1 MSVSKVVLR
10 FAGITALLMVASCF
24 AQTVQPAS
32 VQIVS
37 TSPAPSLL
45 PSPSPYF
52 NGFRPNG
59 VYPQQF
65 NGVYPQ
71 QFNGAYPQQFNG
83 VLPPQF
89 AQRFYNNGQNP
100 AYNGQFVPILQQ
112 SFDISPEG
120 SYTFSYQSADG
131 TQRQESGG
139 LRYPAVQGYPPVMAV
154 QGSYS
159 AITPEGIP
167 IEVAYVADENGY
179 QPTGPGVHPAI
190 QRAVAQQVA
199 QAKLEPPQFN
209 K

>member
-1 MSVSKVVLR
+1 MSGSRVVMRL
-10 FAGITALLMVASCF
+10 AGITAVLMVAGCSS
-24 AQTVQPAS
+24 QTVQPAP

-37 TSPAPSLL
+37 PSP
-45 PSPSPYF
+45 PSPYF

-59 VYPQQF
+59 AYPQQYF
-65 NGVYPQ
+65 GGPQ
-71 QFNGAYPQQFNG
+71 QQFNG

-89 AQRFYNNGQNP
+89 IGGPNVAQRFYNNGQNP

-120 SYTFSYQSADG
+120 SYTFGYQSADG
-131 TQRQESGG
+131 TQRQEAGG

-167 IEVAYVADENGY
+167 IEVSYVADENGY

>member
-1 MSVSKVVLR
+1 MSGSRVVMR
-10 FAGITALLMVASCF
+10 FAGITALLMVASCSS
-24 AQTVQPAS
+24 QTVQPAP

-37 TSPAPSLL
+37 SSPPSLL
-45 PSPSPYF
+45 PPPSPYF
-52 NGFRPNG
+52 NAFRPNG
-59 VYPQQF
+59 
-65 NGVYPQ
+65 
-71 QFNGAYPQQFNG
+71 AYPPQYIGGPQQQFNG

-89 AQRFYNNGQNP
+89 IGGPAQRF
-100 AYNGQFVPILQQ
+100 YNGQFVPILQQ

-139 LRYPAVQGYPPVMAV
+139 LRYPAVQGYPPAMAV

-167 IEVAYVADENGY
+167 IEVSYVADENGY
-179 QPTGPGVHPAI
+179 QPAGPGVHPAI

>member
-1 MSVSKVVLR
+1 MSVSKVVMR
-10 FAGITALLMVASCF
+10 FTGITALLMVAGCSS
-24 AQTVQPAS
+24 QTVQPAP
-32 VQIVS
+32 VPIVS
-37 TSPAPSLL
+37 TSPPSLL
-45 PSPSPYF
+45 PQPSPYF

-59 VYPQQF
+59 AYPPQF

-83 VLPPQF
+83 VVPPQF
-89 AQRFYNNGQNP
+89 AQRYYNGQNP

-112 SFDISPEG
+112 SFDLSPEG

-159 AITPEGIP
+159 AITPEGVP